1 MEEDKIVVIRKQ
13 IQDAME
19 EKLLPLDEINTVN
32 QYIDLHMKVMGSRD
46 NNLWKKFETEKGL
59 YYELLRAI
67 EDLSKGK
74 SIEEALPS
82 NQYTLVNG
90 KYKHVNTSGG
100 RRQHKNRTSRK
111 NRKTRKSRR

>member
-19 EKLLPLDEINTVN
+19 EKLSDNEINTVN
-32 QYIDLHMKVMGSRD
+32 QYIDLHMKVMGSD
-46 NNLWKKFETEKGL
+46 NLWKKFETEKGL

-67 EDLSKGK
+67 EDLSNGK

-82 NQYTLVNG
+82 SHYTLVNG

-100 RRQHKNRTSRK
+100 RRQRKNRTSRK

>member
-1 MEEDKIVVIRKQ
+1 MEEDRIVVIRKQ

-19 EKLLPLDEINTVN
+19 EKLSDNEINTVN
-32 QYIDLHMKVMGSRD
+32 QYIDLHMKVMGSD
-46 NNLWKKFETEKGL
+46 NLWKKFETEKGL

-67 EDLSKGK
+67 EDLSNGK

-82 NQYTLVNG
+82 SNYTLVDG

-100 RRQHKNRTSRK
+100 RRQRKNRTSRK

>member
-13 IQDAME
+13 IQDAMK
-19 EKLLPLDEINTVN
+19 EKLDDDEINTVN

-67 EDLSKGK
+67 EDLSKGT

-100 RRQHKNRTSRK
+100 RRQRKNRTSRK

>member
-1 MEEDKIVVIRKQ
+1 MEEDRIVVIRKQ

-19 EKLLPLDEINTVN
+19 EKLSPDEINTVN
-32 QYIDLHMKVMGSRD
+32 EYIDLHMKVMGSD
-46 NNLWKKFETEKGL
+46 NLWKKFETEKGL

-82 NQYTLVNG
+82 SHYTLVNG

-100 RRQHKNRTSRK
+100 RRQRKNRTSRK

>member
-13 IQDAME
+13 IQDAMIE
-19 EKLLPLDEINTVN
+19 EKLSPNEINTVN
-32 QYIDLHMKVMGSRD
+32 QYIDLHMKVMGSD
-46 NNLWKKFETEKGL
+46 NLWKKFETEKGL

-67 EDLSKGK
+67 EDLSNGK

-82 NQYTLVNG
+82 SHYTLVNG

-100 RRQHKNRTSRK
+100 RRQRKNRTSRK

>member
-32 QYIDLHMKVMGSRD
+32 QYIDLHMKVMGSD
-46 NNLWKKFETEKGL
+46 NLWKKFETEKGL

-74 SIEEALPS
+74 SIEEVLPP

>member
-1 MEEDKIVVIRKQ
+1 MEEDRIVVIRKQ

-19 EKLLPLDEINTVN
+19 EKLSPDEINTVN
-32 QYIDLHMKVMGSRD
+32 QYIDLHMKVMGSD
-46 NNLWKKFETEKGL
+46 NLWKKFETEKGL

-82 NQYTLVNG
+82 SHYTMVNG

-100 RRQHKNRTSRK
+100 RRQRKNRTSRK

>member
-1 MEEDKIVVIRKQ
+1 MEEDRIVVIRKQ

-19 EKLLPLDEINTVN
+19 EKLSPDEINTVN
-32 QYIDLHMKVMGSRD
+32 QYIDLHMKVMGSD
-46 NNLWKKFETEKGL
+46 NLWDKFETEKGL

-82 NQYTLVNG
+82 SHYTLVNG

-100 RRQHKNRTSRK
+100 RRQRKNRTSRK

>member
-19 EKLLPLDEINTVN
+19 EKLSPDEINTVN
-32 QYIDLHMKVMGSRD
+32 EYIDLHMKVMGSD
-46 NNLWKKFETEKGL
+46 NLWNKFETEKGL

-67 EDLSKGK
+67 EDLSKGT

-82 NQYTLVNG
+82 NHYTLVNG

-100 RRQHKNRTSRK
+100 RRQRKNRTSRK

>member
-19 EKLLPLDEINTVN
+19 GKLSHDEINTVN
-32 QYIDLHMKVMGSRD
+32 QYIDLHMKVMGSD
-46 NNLWKKFETEKGL
+46 NLWKKFETEKGL

-67 EDLSKGK
+67 EDLSNGK

-82 NQYTLVNG
+82 SHYTLVNG

-100 RRQHKNRTSRK
+100 RRERKNRTSRK

>member
-1 MEEDKIVVIRKQ
+1 MEEDRIVVIRKQ

-19 EKLLPLDEINTVN
+19 EKLSPNEINTVN
-32 QYIDLHMKVMGSRD
+32 EYIDLHMKVMGSD
-46 NNLWKKFETEKGL
+46 NLWNKFETEKGL

-82 NQYTLVNG
+82 SHYTLVNG

-100 RRQHKNRTSRK
+100 RRQRKNRTSRK

>member
-1 MEEDKIVVIRKQ
+1 MEEDRIVVIRKQ

-19 EKLLPLDEINTVN
+19 EKLSPDEINTVN

-100 RRQHKNRTSRK
+100 RRQRKNRISRK

>member
-13 IQDAME
+13 IQDAMK
-19 EKLLPLDEINTVN
+19 EKLDDDEINTVN
-32 QYIDLHMKVMGSRD
+32 QYIDLHMKVMGSD
-46 NNLWKKFETEKGL
+46 NLWKKFETEKGL

-67 EDLSKGK
+67 EDLSNGK

-82 NQYTLVNG
+82 SHYTLVNG

-100 RRQHKNRTSRK
+100 RRQRKNRTSRK

>member
-19 EKLLPLDEINTVN
+19 EKKLSDNDINTVN

-82 NQYTLVNG
+82 SHYTLVNG

-100 RRQHKNRTSRK
+100 RRQRKNRTSRK

>member
-19 EKLLPLDEINTVN
+19 GKLSDNEINTVN
-32 QYIDLHMKVMGSRD
+32 QYIDLHMKVMGSD
-46 NNLWKKFETEKGL
+46 NLWKKFETEKGL

-67 EDLSKGK
+67 EDLSNGK

-82 NQYTLVNG
+82 SHYTLVNG

-100 RRQHKNRTSRK
+100 RRQRKNRTSRK

>member
-1 MEEDKIVVIRKQ
+1 MEEDRIVVIRKQ

-19 EKLLPLDEINTVN
+19 EKLSPDEINTVN
-32 QYIDLHMKVMGSRD
+32 QYIDLHMKVMGSD
-46 NNLWKKFETEKGL
+46 NLWKKFETEKGL

-82 NQYTLVNG
+82 SHYTIVNG

-100 RRQHKNRTSRK
+100 RRQRKNRTSRK

>member
-1 MEEDKIVVIRKQ
+1 MEEDRIVVIRKQ

-19 EKLLPLDEINTVN
+19 EKLSPNDINTVN
-32 QYIDLHMKVMGSRD
+32 QYIDLHMKVMGSD
-46 NNLWKKFETEKGL
+46 NLWKKFETEKGL

-82 NQYTLVNG
+82 SHYTLVNG

-100 RRQHKNRTSRK
+100 RRQRKNRTSRK

>member
-19 EKLLPLDEINTVN
+19 EKLSPDEINTVN
-32 QYIDLHMKVMGSRD
+32 EYIDLHMKVMGSD
-46 NNLWKKFETEKGL
+46 NLWNKFETEKGL

-82 NQYTLVNG
+82 SHYTLVNG

>member
-1 MEEDKIVVIRKQ
+1 MEEDRIVVIRKQ

-19 EKLLPLDEINTVN
+19 GKLSDNEINTVN
-32 QYIDLHMKVMGSRD
+32 QYIDLHMKVMGSG
-46 NNLWKKFETEKGL
+46 NLWKKFETEKGL

-67 EDLSKGK
+67 EDLSNRK

-82 NQYTLVNG
+82 NHYTLVNG

-100 RRQHKNRTSRK
+100 RRQRKNRTSRK

>member
-19 EKLLPLDEINTVN
+19 EKLSDNEINTVN
-32 QYIDLHMKVMGSRD
+32 QYIDLHMKVMGSD
-46 NNLWKKFETEKGL
+46 NLWKKFETEKGL

-67 EDLSKGK
+67 EDLSNGK

-82 NQYTLVNG
+82 SHYTLVNG

-100 RRQHKNRTSRK
+100 RRERKNRTSRK

>member
-1 MEEDKIVVIRKQ
+1 MEEDRIVVIRKQ

-19 EKLLPLDEINTVN
+19 EKLSPDEINTVN
-32 QYIDLHMKVMGSRD
+32 EYIDLHMKVMGSD
-46 NNLWKKFETEKGL
+46 NLWNKFETEKGL

-82 NQYTLVNG
+82 SHYTLVNG

-100 RRQHKNRTSRK
+100 RRQRKNRTSRK

>member
-1 MEEDKIVVIRKQ
+1 MEEDRIVVIRKQ

-19 EKLLPLDEINTVN
+19 EKLSPDEINTVN
-32 QYIDLHMKVMGSRD
+32 QYIDLHMKVMGSD
-46 NNLWKKFETEKGL
+46 NLWKKFETEKGL

-82 NQYTLVNG
+82 SHYTLVNG

-100 RRQHKNRTSRK
+100 RRQRKNRTSRK

>member
-1 MEEDKIVVIRKQ
+1 MEEDRIVVIRKQ

-19 EKLLPLDEINTVN
+19 GKLSDNEINTVN
-32 QYIDLHMKVMGSRD
+32 QYIDLHMKVMGSD
-46 NNLWKKFETEKGL
+46 KLWKKFETENGL

-100 RRQHKNRTSRK
+100 RRQRKNRTSRK

>member
-13 IQDAME
+13 IQDAMIE
-19 EKLLPLDEINTVN
+19 EKLSPDEINTVN
-32 QYIDLHMKVMGSRD
+32 QYIDLHMKVMGSG
-46 NNLWKKFETEKGL
+46 NLWKKFETEKGL

-82 NQYTLVNG
+82 SHYTLVNG

-100 RRQHKNRTSRK
+100 RRQRKNRTSRK

>member
-1 MEEDKIVVIRKQ
+1 MEEDRIVVIRKQ

-19 EKLLPLDEINTVN
+19 EKLSPDEINTVN
-32 QYIDLHMKVMGSRD
+32 QYIDLHMKVMGSD
-46 NNLWKKFETEKGL
+46 NLWKKFETEKGL

-67 EDLSKGK
+67 EDLSNGK

-82 NQYTLVNG
+82 SHYTLVNG

-100 RRQHKNRTSRK
+100 RRQRKNRTSRK

>member
-1 MEEDKIVVIRKQ
+1 MEEDRIVVIRKQ

-19 EKLLPLDEINTVN
+19 GKLSHDDINTVN

-82 NQYTLVNG
+82 SNYTLVDG

-100 RRQHKNRTSRK
+100 RRQRKNRTSRK

>member
-1 MEEDKIVVIRKQ
+1 MEEDRIVVIRKQ

-19 EKLLPLDEINTVN
+19 EKLSPDEINTVN
-32 QYIDLHMKVMGSRD
+32 QYIDLHMKVMGSD
-46 NNLWKKFETEKGL
+46 NLWNKFETEKGL

-82 NQYTLVNG
+82 SHYTLVNG

-100 RRQHKNRTSRK
+100 RRQRKNRTSRK

>member
-1 MEEDKIVVIRKQ
+1 MEEDRIVVIRKQ

-19 EKLLPLDEINTVN
+19 GKLSDNEINTVN
-32 QYIDLHMKVMGSRD
+32 QYIDLHMKVMGSG
-46 NNLWKKFETEKGL
+46 NLWKKFETEKGL

-82 NQYTLVNG
+82 SHYTLVNG

-100 RRQHKNRTSRK
+100 RRQRKNRTSRK

>member
-13 IQDAME
+13 IQDAMIE
-19 EKLLPLDEINTVN
+19 EKLSPDEINTVN
-32 QYIDLHMKVMGSRD
+32 QYIDLHMKVMGSD
-46 NNLWKKFETEKGL
+46 KLWKKFETEKGL

-100 RRQHKNRTSRK
+100 RRQRKNRTSRK